1 MKLTRLGFWFS
12 MLVLCAA
19 CSSVQSVTLQ
29 PPQPTEAVVAEP
41 TLQPTRKANTAIVT
55 ATGTATRT
63 AIPTRTPTVSPTWTP
78 LPSLPKEEAQVILQE
93 LYTNNAGCRLP
104 CWWGIV
110 PGETRW
116 VDAKVKLEPLAVD
129 FYSIA
134 PMASHTSFH
143 VAVQP
148 ESDHYHTD
156 PREQIY
162 HVKYGLID
170 TIELDI
176 LSLWPYGDLRTMARL
191 YGSPVEIWIHAGATE
206 AEEPGFFFDM
216 YLFYREQ
223 GLLASFADFSA
234 NILDGEITGC
244 PQTIYGSSLFLW
256 EPSEDLPFL
265 ERLDQFTSG
274 FVGRKYLPLEEATGV
289 SVQEY
294 VRELVQEEE
303 PPCLGTRVDLWEE

>member
-1 MKLTRLGFWFS
+1 

-19 CSSVQSVTLQ
+19 CSSVQSVTPQ
-29 PPQPTEAVVAEP
+29 PPQPTEAVA
-41 TLQPTRKANTAIVT
+41 TKAALQPTRKANTATVT

-78 LPSLPKEEAQVILQE
+78 LPTLPKEEAQVVLQE

-129 FYSIA
+129 FYSVA
-134 PMASHTSFH
+134 PMASHTSFQ
-143 VAVQP
+143 VAVQ
-148 ESDHYHTD
+148 SDSNHWHPD

-162 HVKYGLID
+162 HVKDGLIYAID
-170 TIELDI
+170 LDVFN
-176 LSLWPYGDLRTMARL
+176 LRPYGELRPMVQL
-191 YGSPVEIWIHAGATE
+191 YGSPDEIWVHASAFE
-206 AEEPGFFFDM
+206 APAPPKIFFELF
-216 YLFYREQ
+216 LFYREQ
-223 GLLASFADFSA
+223 GMLERYEDALES
-234 NILDGEITGC
+234 IIEGEITSC

-294 VRELVQEEE
+294 VRELVQDEE
-303 PPCLGTRVDLWEE
+303 PPCLRTRVDLWEE